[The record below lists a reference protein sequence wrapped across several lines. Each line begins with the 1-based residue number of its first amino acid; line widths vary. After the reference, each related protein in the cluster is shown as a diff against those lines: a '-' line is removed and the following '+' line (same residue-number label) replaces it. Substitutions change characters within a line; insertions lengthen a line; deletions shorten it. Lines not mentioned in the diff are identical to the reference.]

1 MRKSSDGKSHL
12 GSSLEY
18 VEDKAFPSVYAK
30 SREEEE
36 EARRRKREYN
46 DDLIDDPPIK
56 ILPLGGLGEIGMNC
70 MLVGV
75 NDRYIL
81 LDAGLMFPDHEKLG
95 YKKCYRTS
103 AAKRWRDKIEA
114 VVITHGHEDHIGALP
129 WAIPALI
136 RTRRYT
142 RSFSP
147 CNCSRRAPKA
157 ANLWNPDGLK
167 LWSIRSC
174 SRRDRSR
181 LKR

>member
-18 VEDKAFPSVYAK
+18 VEDKAFPSVYDEKPRGGGGA
-30 SREEEE
+30 SSQG
-36 EARRRKREYN
+36 EYN

-81 LDAGLMFPDHEKLG
+81 LDAGLMFPDHEELG
-95 YKKCYRTS
+95 IQKVLPDVS
-103 AAKRWRDKIEA
+103 FLKRWRDKIEA

-129 WAIPALI
+129 WAIPCARSEHAGI
-136 RTRRYT
+136 RGYFHHATRLPTHARV
-142 RSFSP
+142 
-147 CNCSRRAPKA
+147 
-157 ANLWNPDGLK
+157 
-167 LWSIRSC
+167 
-174 SRRDRSR
+174 
-181 LKR
+181 